1 MIATHKDLRSMW
13 SLTTGSWIVNHRVKN
28 QNLKFPE
35 GRKSI
40 LHNINTLLISATEFN
55 NKYTV
60 ILLF

>member
-1 MIATHKDLRSMW
+1 MW

-40 LHNINTLLISATEFN
+40 LHNINALLISATEFN
-55 NKYTV
+55 NEDTV

>member
-13 SLTTGSWIVNHRVKN
+13 SLAAGSRIVKHRVKN

-55 NKYTV
+55 NEDTV

>member
-1 MIATHKDLRSMW
+1 MW
-13 SLTTGSWIVNHRVKN
+13 SLATDSWIVNHRVKN

-35 GRKSI
+35 SRKSI

-55 NKYTV
+55 NKDTV